1 MEYDNVLTMSLHKDI
16 LRSMATIQVRTDNKL
31 KKDAMKVLENLG
43 LDLSTAVNMFLVQ
56 IKLRK
61 AIPFEVRTENG
72 FTPAQEE
79 AILREVA
86 AAKKSKKTY
95 SSAKAMFKDILGK

>member
-1 MEYDNVLTMSLHKDI
+1 MWVQLIYTGYMP
-16 LRSMATIQVRTDNKL
+16 TIHVRTDEKL
-31 KKDAMKVLENLG
+31 KKEAMKVLQDLG

-56 IKLRK
+56 VKLRK

-79 AILREVA
+79 AILKELA
-86 AAKKSKKTY
+86 AAKKRGKKY
-95 SSAKAMFKDILGK
+95 SSTKAMFKDILGK